1 MVQLTTHSILDL
13 TSIINLNTNGVITSW
28 KTLQLSLQFLMNSD
42 LTSAFE
48 AILEGALGAIV
59 DNNECITT
67 TTTTS
72 SAPASTTTSTLTL
85 IP

>member
-1 MVQLTTHSILDL
+1 
-13 TSIINLNTNGVITSW
+13 
-28 KTLQLSLQFLMNSD
+28 MNSD

-48 AILEGALGAIV
+48 AILEGALGALGAKV

-72 SAPASTTTSTLTL
+72 SAPASTTTSTSTL